1 MKTTD
6 LINKYMTILE
16 QGGEVGEPAAEAPV
30 DATDVTEQP
39 PEEPDPLTTEGER
52 YLVDL
57 LVKAFLHVPD
67 ESEGKIVK
75 ELQVTLLDKNPKD
88 VAESIESMLELS
100 VNDTKKTLG
109 LTTDIN

>member
-1 MKTTD
+1 MKTLN
-6 LINKYMTILE
+6 LIEKYKTLIE
-16 QGGEVGEPAAEAPV
+16 QDIVGEEPI

-39 PEEPDPLTTEGER
+39 VEAPAPLTAEGEK

-75 ELQVTLLDKNPKD
+75 ELQSTLLDNNPKD

-100 VNDTKKTLG
+100 VNDTKKMLN

>member
-1 MKTTD
+1 MKTLK
-6 LINKYMTILE
+6 LIEQYKTLLE
-16 QGGEVGEPAAEAPV
+16 QDAEEMDAPI

-39 PEEPDPLTTEGER
+39 EEAPAPLTAEGEK
-52 YLVDL
+52 YLIDL
-57 LVKAFLHVPD
+57 LVKAFLHIPD

-75 ELQVTLLDKNPKD
+75 ELQATLLDSNPKD

>member
-1 MKTTD
+1 MKTLK
-6 LINKYMTILE
+6 LIEQYKTLLE
-16 QGGEVGEPAAEAPV
+16 QDADLEAV

-39 PEEPDPLTTEGER
+39 EEAPTPLTAEGEK
-52 YLVDL
+52 YLIDL
-57 LVKAFLHVPD
+57 LVKAFLHIPD

-75 ELQVTLLDKNPKD
+75 ELQATILDSNPKD

-100 VNDTKKTLG
+100 VNDTKKMLN

>member
-1 MKTTD
+1 MKTLK
-6 LINKYMTILE
+6 LIEQYKTLLE
-16 QGGEVGEPAAEAPV
+16 QDAEEMGAPI

-39 PEEPDPLTTEGER
+39 SDITPLTTEGER

-57 LVKAFLHVPD
+57 LVKAFLHIPD

>member
-1 MKTTD
+1 MKTLK
-6 LINKYMTILE
+6 LIEQYKALLE
-16 QGGEVGEPAAEAPV
+16 QDAEETGESI

-39 PEEPDPLTTEGER
+39 EEVPAPLTAEGEK
-52 YLVDL
+52 YLIDL
-57 LVKAFLHVPD
+57 LVKAFLHIPD

-75 ELQVTLLDKNPKD
+75 ELQATLLDSNPKD

-100 VNDTKKTLG
+100 INDTKKTLG

>member
-1 MKTTD
+1 MKTLNLIERYRD
-6 LINKYMTILE
+6 LLE
-16 QGGEVGEPAAEAPV
+16 QDAEGMEPV

-39 PEEPDPLTTEGER
+39 ADITPLTSEGER